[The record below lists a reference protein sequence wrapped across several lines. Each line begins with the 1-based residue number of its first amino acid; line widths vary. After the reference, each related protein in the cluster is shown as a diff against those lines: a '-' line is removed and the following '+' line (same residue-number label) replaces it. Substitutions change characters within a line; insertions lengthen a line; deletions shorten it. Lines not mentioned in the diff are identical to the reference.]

1 MTQEDKKCKQ
11 KKCHH
16 FFLVRTSK
24 G

>member
-1 MTQEDKKCKQ
+1 MQTKKISIT
-11 KKCHH
+11 